1 MGKIALEGL
10 EFFAYH
16 GNYEEEQKIGNRYA
30 VDIMIDTDFE
40 EASVEDTLEK
50 TIDYVQLS
58 KIVEEQMQKPSRL
71 LEHVGQQIID
81 QLFIAFNSISHIKVR
96 ISKYNPPIGR
106 ICSRAYIEIELDR
119 DQR

>member
-16 GNYEEEQKIGNRYA
+16 GYYEEEQKTGNRYG
-30 VDIMIDTDFE
+30 VDIIIDTDFE
-40 EASVEDTLEK
+40 EASVDDTLEK
-50 TIDYVQLS
+50 TVDYVQLA

-71 LEHVGQQIID
+71 LEHVGRQIMD
-81 QLFIAFNSISHIKVR
+81 QLFNTFNNIMHIKVR

-106 ICSRAYIEIELDR
+106 LCSRAYIEIERDR
-119 DQR
+119 NQR